1 MEMSSL
7 EFLCELKACCKY
19 MFYNGITKYKGEEE
33 ELERM
38 LTGTLFLS
46 IMLVLARNTTS
57 RFLMTVAKS
66 C

>member
-1 MEMSSL
+1 MSSL
-7 EFLCELKACCKY
+7 EFFCGLKSYCKY
-19 MFYNGITKYKGEEE
+19 MFYNGITKYKREEE
-33 ELERM
+33 ELETV
-38 LTGTLFLS
+38 LTGTPFLS